1 MTEPRRLLVSGEKTF
16 MVTVP
21 NDAHLTFGPWSP
33 PKTADGSPSGSYR
46 NEEQRRG
53 TLRVYG
59 PDKKSILAV
68 FSGVTSFRDLSVI
81 NYAEQ
86 VERVESETIWKDDAN
101 GYFRQTKG
109 TRNTDWIDR
118 APPPLPEPS

>member
-1 MTEPRRLLVSGEKTF
+1 MSSNPEPRRLLVQGERVF
-16 MVTVP
+16 MLTIP
-21 NDAHLTFGPWSP
+21 SDAHLTFGPWSP
-33 PKTADGSPSGSYR
+33 PRDPEIKGNGYR
-46 NEEQRRG
+46 TDEQRRG

-86 VERVESETIWKDDAN
+86 VEKVESETIWKDDKD

-109 TRNTDWIDR
+109 TRATEWVDR
-118 APPPLPEPS
+118 APALPQ